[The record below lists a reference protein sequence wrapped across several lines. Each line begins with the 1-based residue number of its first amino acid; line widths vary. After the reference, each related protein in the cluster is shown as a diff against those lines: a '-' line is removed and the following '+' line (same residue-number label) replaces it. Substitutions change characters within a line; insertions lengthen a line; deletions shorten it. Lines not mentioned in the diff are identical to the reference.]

1 MDIKQ
6 RERKTTLHSDN
17 CKRKWT
23 DTSLVWKRVHSLT
36 VHAME
41 TITIIIAQLE
51 I

>member
-6 RERKTTLHSDN
+6 RERKTTLHSAN
-17 CKRKWT
+17 CKWT
-23 DTSLVWKRVHSLT
+23 DTSLVCKRVHSLA

-41 TITIIIAQLE
+41 TITIIIVQLE